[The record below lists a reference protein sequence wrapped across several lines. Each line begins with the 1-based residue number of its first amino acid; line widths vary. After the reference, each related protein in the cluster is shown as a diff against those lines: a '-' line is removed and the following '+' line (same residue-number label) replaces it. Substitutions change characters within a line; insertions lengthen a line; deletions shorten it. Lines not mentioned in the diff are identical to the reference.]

1 MRIALYSNVFPPQIG
16 GSGTRAKL
24 LAEGFAELGH
34 AVTVITRT
42 PCRTAEASFPFRL
55 VRRPSLRQLCAR
67 LAQADLVL
75 SIGPCMALGLL
86 ARAMLKPLVIAHPMF
101 PARGVRGLAARA
113 LCTGVPNI
121 APSSALAR
129 ALPTPA
135 TVIPNPYANAVFQ
148 NRTAATDREHDVVFV
163 GRLIKEKGLQNVFS
177 ALDLLRRRGIVIS
190 LTVVG
195 PGPEGDELR
204 ELSTNLG
211 LDSHV
216 TFVSAASPARLAE
229 IYNAHKIAVVPSLCE
244 EAFGLVA
251 LEAIAC
257 GCAVVGSISGGLPEA
272 IGPCGLT
279 YPKDSVGDLAFR
291 LEQLM
296 TEPRL
301 REVMQSYAQD
311 HLARHT
317 RAAVAASY
325 VSLVVDRFPALLTP
339 AHGLPDGPVELPP
352 PAAGG
357 MSGSTAPLARS
368 RAMRAH
374 G

>member
-1 MRIALYSNVFPPQIG
+1 MRIALYSQVFPPHIG

-42 PCRTAEASFPFRL
+42 PSGTAEASFPFRL

-86 ARAMLKPLVIAHPMF
+86 ARAMLKPVVIAHPMF

-121 APSSALAR
+121 APSVALQR
-129 ALPTPA
+129 VLPVPA
-135 TVIPNPYANAVFQ
+135 TVLPSPYDDGLFHK
-148 NRTAATDREHDVVFV
+148 RGTAEDRQHDLVFV
-163 GRLIKEKGLQNVFS
+163 GRLVEEKGLQNLLQ
-177 ALDLLRRRGIVIS
+177 ALRLLRQRGLDLD

-195 PGPEGDELR
+195 SGPAAAAYDELAR
-204 ELSTNLG
+204 NLG
-211 LDSHV
+211 LESRV
-216 TFVSAASPARLAE
+216 TFLGAAAPTRIAE
-229 IYNAHKIAVVPSLCE
+229 IYNRHKIAVIPSLCE
-244 EAFGLVA
+244 EGFPRVAF
-251 LEAIAC
+251 EAIAC
-257 GCAVVGSISGGLPEA
+257 GCLVVGALAGGLPEA

-279 YPKDSVGDLAFR
+279 YQKTSIGDLASR

-296 TEPRL
+296 QQPGLAEQ
-301 REVMQSYAQD
+301 MQSRATD
-311 HLARHT
+311 HLAPHR
-317 RAAVAASY
+317 RLAAAASY
-325 VSLVVDRFPALLTP
+325 LSFIANRFP
-339 AHGLPDGPVELPP
+339 GLACAAPGSPDGRVELPA
-352 PAAGG
+352 PAVGG

-368 RAMRAH
+368 RALRAH